1 MMIATN
7 ALLRSPRRLGRRNG
21 AADAGF
27 TLVEVLI
34 VLAIVALLAT
44 VITPQVLRYFGQA
57 KTDTARIQLS
67 AIGSALELYVL
78 DNGSYPSQQA
88 GLAALL
94 RPPADAPRWQGPY
107 LKKAGGLVDPWG
119 RPYQY
124 KIPGRQT
131 PYEIF
136 SLGRDNAV
144 GGAGED
150 QDIVNW

>member
-1 MMIATN
+1 MMIAPNPPT
-7 ALLRSPRRLGRRNG
+7 AGCRHRVRRTDGNE
-21 AADAGF
+21 AGF

-67 AIGSALELYVL
+67 AISSALELYVL

-88 GLAALL
+88 GLSALV

-107 LKKAGGLVDPWG
+107 LKKTGGLVDPWG

-124 KIPGRQT
+124 RIPGRQS

-144 GGAGED
+144 GGTGED